1 MEVLLLTRKKIL
13 ERSVTPLGSRATRGV
28 TVLVRDDAGRPVE
41 GATVSF
47 SLPAQGPG
55 GVFASGART
64 EIVQTASDGRA
75 AAWGMRWNRSP
86 GEFEMRV
93 TAMKGQALA
102 STSVA
107 QALSAAQELRVSVPR
122 SSGGHK
128 ILWIALA
135 GGAAAAVAGVRLD
148 GLESPVTVHLAG
160 GDLVIEVDD
169 DLGVT
174 MTGPAEPIYS
184 GRFAPALMTRLENM

>member
-1 MEVLLLTRKKIL
+1 MRNLVVFLAAGLVLAADGPGVLQIQ
-13 ERSVTPLGSRATRGV
+13 VMDGADAVYPLGSRATRGV

-64 EIVQTASDGRA
+64 EIVQTSSDGRA

-93 TAMKGQALA
+93 TAMKGQARA
-102 STSVA
+102 STS
-107 QALSAAQELRVSVPR
+107 E
-122 SSGGHK
+122 
-128 ILWIALA
+128 I
-135 GGAAAAVAGVRLD
+135 
-148 GLESPVTVHLAG
+148 
-160 GDLVIEVDD
+160 
-169 DLGVT
+169 
-174 MTGPAEPIYS
+174 
-184 GRFAPALMTRLENM
+184 GRAHV

>member
-1 MEVLLLTRKKIL
+1 MIRKLGVFLAAALALWADGPGTLQIQVLDGADA
-13 ERSVTPLGSRATRGV
+13 VYPLGSRATRGV
-28 TVLVRDDAGRPVE
+28 TVLVRDEAGRPVE

-86 GEFEMRV
+86 GEFALRV
-93 TAMKGQALA
+93 TAMKGQARA

-107 QALSAAQELRVSVPR
+107 QLLSAAEELRLSAPKG
-122 SSGGHK
+122 SGGHK
-128 ILWIALA
+128 LLWIALA
-135 GGAAAAVAGVRLD
+135 GGAAAAVAGVAGR
-148 GLESPVTVHLAG
+148 GSPS
-160 GDLVIEVDD
+160 
-169 DLGVT
+169 
-174 MTGPAEPIYS
+174 S
-184 GRFAPALMTRLENM
+184 GSSTTAPATLSGVQIGSPSIVVGRP